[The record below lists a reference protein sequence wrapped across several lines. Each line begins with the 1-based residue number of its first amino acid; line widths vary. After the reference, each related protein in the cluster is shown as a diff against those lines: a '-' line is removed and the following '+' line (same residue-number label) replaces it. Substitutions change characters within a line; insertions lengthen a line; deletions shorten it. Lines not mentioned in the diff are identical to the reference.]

1 MIILATIRTTGA
13 EGIVT
18 LQEVGSEYSSIGL
31 IPLSPHQIPFFC
43 IKTYSKGKF
52 LYNLEDADD
61 LFTLSSHCYSHK
73 YYIQTSENKINYM
86 KLRMPWK

>member
-31 IPLSPHQIPFFC
+31 IPLSHTRFLFSVSKPIRRENFDIIWRTQMIYLPLVVIVILINIIFKRVK
-43 IKTYSKGKF
+43 IK
-52 LYNLEDADD
+52 
-61 LFTLSSHCYSHK
+61 
-73 YYIQTSENKINYM
+73 
-86 KLRMPWK
+86 